1 MMNKISKI
9 IQEQNEK
16 ILVYGDVVIDVY
28 KNNKTIRVS
37 SECPIPVFEEINSDE
52 KIILGG
58 AGNVLNNLLL
68 LNKNCK
74 ILSIIEE
81 KYINVLV
88 NSENVINV
96 KDEEYKNIIK
106 TRHYSYNQQSFR
118 IDSANNYTMSEVTIQ
133 KIKNTIDEIIHN
145 YKFIIISDYNTGI
158 INECIVEYIISESN
172 KLNITTIIDPKNKYK
187 IYKNCSVIKSNRQD
201 AEKFSGKTI
210 NNIEDAYDICDI
222 FLQQLNVNE
231 CIITLSENG
240 CVYTNTKKERIHI
253 NSEKNINCEIM
264 DVTGAGDTFISTFT
278 LGLTNKINIKEN
290 LELCNLFCSDVIKRK
305 YTSCVCMLELF
316 KKVNFIFS
324 ESNCYLLKNHLLD
337 KKIVFT
343 SGCFDLLHEG
353 HIEILKKGKEIG
365 DILVVALNDDSSIKK
380 NKGETRP
387 INNLNTRLSIL
398 SSIKYVDFIIVFSET
413 TPNNIY
419 NIIKPDIL
427 IKGDDYSFEKIRE
440 IFPSVENFVSVSLIN
455 NISTT
460 NIINKIKSHY

>member
-1 MMNKISKI
+1 MNNISKI

-16 ILVYGDVVIDVY
+16 ILVYGDIVIDVY
-28 KNNKTIRVS
+28 KNNKTVRIS
-37 SECPIPVFEEINSDE
+37 SECPIPVFEEVNNDE

-58 AGNVLNNLLL
+58 AGNVVNNLLL

-74 ILSIIEE
+74 ILSIIEK
-81 KYINVLV
+81 KYINLMI
-88 NSENVINV
+88 NSENLINV
-96 KDEEYKNIIK
+96 EDEEYKNITK

-118 IDSANNYTMSEVTIQ
+118 IDSVNEYTMSEMTIQ
-133 KIKNTIDEIIHN
+133 KIKNIIDEIIHD

-158 INECIVEYIISESN
+158 VNECVVKYIISESN
-172 KLNITTIIDPKNKYK
+172 KLNITTVIDPKNKYE
-187 IYKNCSVIKSNRQD
+187 IYKNCSVIKSNKLD

-210 NNIEDAYDICDI
+210 NSIEDAYDICDLY
-222 FLQQLNVNE
+222 LQQLNANE

-240 CVYTNTKKERIHI
+240 CVYTNIKKERIHI
-253 NSEKNINCEIM
+253 KCEKNNNCEIM

-278 LGLTNKINIKEN
+278 LGLTNKINIREN

-305 YTSCVCMLELF
+305 YTSTVNMLELF
-316 KKVNFIFS
+316 KKVNFVFT
-324 ESNCYLLKNHLLD
+324 ESNCHILKKYLLEQ
-337 KKIVFT
+337 KIVFT

-353 HIEILKKGKEIG
+353 HIEILKKGKELG
-365 DILVVALNDDSSIKK
+365 DILVVALNDDGSIKK

-387 INNLNTRLSIL
+387 INKLNTRLSIL

-419 NIIKPDIL
+419 NIINPNIL

-460 NIINKIKSHY
+460 NIINKIKNDY